1 MGTAAGANAEADAA
15 SASNRPTVECIVGVY
30 AGEPEAVL
38 ISQSFRTY
46 AHIQHTG
53 STKSQVVR

>member
-38 ISQSFRTY
+38 ISPSFRTY
-46 AHIQHTG
+46 APIQG
-53 STKSQVVR
+53 VR

>member
-46 AHIQHTG
+46 AHIQAQP
-53 STKSQVVR
+53 SPKW